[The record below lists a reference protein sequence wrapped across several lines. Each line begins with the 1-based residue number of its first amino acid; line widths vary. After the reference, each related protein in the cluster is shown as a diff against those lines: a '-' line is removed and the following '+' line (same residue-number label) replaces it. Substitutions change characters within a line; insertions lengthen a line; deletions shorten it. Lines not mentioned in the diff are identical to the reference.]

1 MHSDSQS
8 VNGLLTQCPLRSQE
22 VKGSEMAGER
32 NFETAVTHVGAWVGV
47 LFRSLQVRDTPDS
60 LCRFNRKA
68 RGGGRR
74 GRRGG
79 LAFQFCCCFT
89 ILHSSRKHVRPST
102 SSLMLVTGVRLSGY
116 SLRPVS
122 LDGLEQLFL
131 DLLVAV
137 SPALVVCG
145 GQRLQRMHHKA
156 TIIPSARAGH
166 QNAISQGGKTTG
178 TAEGADL
185 P

>member
-1 MHSDSQS
+1 M
-8 VNGLLTQCPLRSQE
+8 
-22 VKGSEMAGER
+22 
-32 NFETAVTHVGAWVGV
+32 
-47 LFRSLQVRDTPDS
+47 
-60 LCRFNRKA
+60 
-68 RGGGRR
+68 
-74 GRRGG
+74 
-79 LAFQFCCCFT
+79 
-89 ILHSSRKHVRPST
+89 RPST